1 VSTLFVGILIAVLL
15 LLAAFAA
22 LAETAIGRMT
32 RMTAHH
38 LDHLRKGGAKRLV
51 EIVEDPAQAMA
62 AVLLVKLSAQ
72 IAATALATHLVLREW
87 DLDGW
92 AIVGAAVVITFVIF
106 TFCELVPRTF
116 TVQRTEQTALAV
128 SRPIFFLA
136 RLLKPI
142 SKVLILLANATMVLL
157 PGKGLPKG
165 PFVTEDEIKRMV
177 DVAAAED
184 EAEIEEEER
193 ELIHSV
199 FEFGDTVVREVMV
212 PRPDMKAIRSDA
224 AWDEALTL
232 ITQAGYSRIP
242 IFEGDTDNII
252 GVLYAKDLL
261 RRMHEAKR
269 ETKVNALGRAPL
281 FVPEQKK
288 VSELL
293 REMQNQ
299 HIHMAIVVDEYGG
312 TAGLVT
318 IEDLIEEIVGE
329 IVDEYD
335 REEPLVEPVDEST
348 IRVDAK
354 MPIDEVNELL
364 NVELPHEEWDT
375 VGGLVFGL
383 TGRVPAAG
391 EVVEYDS
398 LSFRTERVTG
408 RRIQK
413 VVITKH
419 PDPAPDDET

>member
-1 VSTLFVGILIAVLL
+1 VREFEDEAAAISALIMTL
-15 LLAAFAA
+15 
-22 LAETAIGRMT
+22 
-32 RMTAHH
+32 
-38 LDHLRKGGAKRLV
+38 
-51 EIVEDPAQAMA
+51 
-62 AVLLVKLSAQ
+62 
-72 IAATALATHLVLREW
+72 
-87 DLDGW
+87 
-92 AIVGAAVVITFVIF
+92 VIF
-106 TFCELVPRTF
+106 TFAELVPRTF
-116 TVQRTEQTALAV
+116 SVQRTEQTALAV
-128 SRPIFFLA
+128 SRPILFIA
-136 RLLKPI
+136 RLLNPL

-165 PFVTEDEIKRMV
+165 PFVTEDEIKRLV
-177 DVAAAED
+177 DVAEE
-184 EAEIEEEER
+184 EAEIEQEER

-212 PRPDMKAIRSDA
+212 PRPDMVAIPSLA
-224 AWDEALTL
+224 SWDEALRV
-232 ITQAGYSRIP
+232 ITEAGFSRIP
-242 IFEGDTDNII
+242 LYEGDTDNIV

-261 RRMHEAKR
+261 RRMHETKR
-269 ETKVNALGRAPL
+269 EVKVGALGRAPL

-293 REMQNQ
+293 REMQVE

-335 REEPLVEPVDEST
+335 REEPLVEPVDDNT

-364 NVELPHEEWDT
+364 GVELPHEEWDT

-383 TGRVPAAG
+383 TGRVPTAG
-391 EVVEYDS
+391 EIVEFDS
-398 LSFRTERVTG
+398 LSFRTERVSG

-413 VVITKH
+413 VVITKR
-419 PDPAPDDET
+419 PVAPEEDE

>member
-1 VSTLFVGILIAVLL
+1 MNTVVAGVVILFLL
-15 LLAAFAA
+15 LLAGFAS
-22 LAETAIGRMT
+22 LAETAIGRIT

-38 LDHLRKGGAKRLV
+38 LDHLRKGGAKRLI
-51 EIVEDPAQAMA
+51 EIVEDPGQAMA
-62 AVLLVKLSAQ
+62 AVLLVKVSSQL
-72 IAATALATHLVLREW
+72 AATALATYIAIREW
-87 DLDGW
+87 DSS
-92 AIVGAAVVITFVIF
+92 AAAVAAAVMVLVIF
-106 TFCELVPRTF
+106 TFAELVPRTF

-128 SRPIFFLA
+128 SRPIFFIA
-136 RLLKPI
+136 RLLKPV

-165 PFVTEDEIKRMV
+165 PFVTEDEIRRMV
-177 DVAAAED
+177 DVAEE
-184 EAEIEEEER
+184 EAEIEQEER

-212 PRPDMKAIRSDA
+212 PRPDMVAMSSEA
-224 AWDEALTL
+224 TWDEALST
-232 ITQAGYSRIP
+232 ITEAGYSRIP
-242 IFEGDTDNII
+242 IYEGDTDNII

-261 RRMHEAKR
+261 RRMHESKRAAK
-269 ETKVNALGRAPL
+269 VAPLGRAPL

-293 REMQNQ
+293 REMQNE

-335 REEPLVEPVDEST
+335 REEPLVEPIDDNT

-364 NVELPHEEWDT
+364 SVELPHEEWDT

-383 TGRVPAAG
+383 TGRVPSAG

-398 LSFRTERVTG
+398 LKFRTERVSG

-413 VVITKH
+413 VVIMKSPRT
-419 PDPAPDDET
+419 ETEEE

>member
-1 VSTLFVGILIAVLL
+1 VSTLVAGVLIIILL

-22 LAETAIGRMT
+22 LAETAIARIT
-32 RMTAHH
+32 RVTAHH
-38 LDHLRKGGAKRLV
+38 LEREGKGRARRLLA
-51 EIVEDPAQAMA
+51 IVQDPPEARA
-62 AVLLVKLSAQ
+62 AVLLVKLTAQ
-72 IAATALATHLVLREW
+72 VAATALATYVALRELD
-87 DLDGW
+87 DL
-92 AIVGAAVVITFVIF
+92 AAVIAAGVMTLVIF
-106 TFCELVPRTF
+106 TFAELVPRTF
-116 TVQRTEQTALAV
+116 TVQRTQQTALAV
-128 SRPIFFLA
+128 SRPIFFVA

-177 DVAAAED
+177 DVAEE
-184 EAEIEEEER
+184 EAEIEQEER

-212 PRPDMKAIRSDA
+212 PRPDMVAIRADA
-224 AWDEALTL
+224 TWDEALKV
-232 ITQAGYSRIP
+232 ITDAGFSRIP
-242 IFEGDTDNII
+242 IYEGDTDNIV

-269 ETKVNALGRAPL
+269 EAKVRDLGRAPV

-288 VSELL
+288 VAELL
-293 REMQNQ
+293 REMQDQ
-299 HIHMAIVVDEYGG
+299 HVHISIVVDEYGG

-335 REEPLVEPVDEST
+335 REEPLVEPINDDT

-364 NVELPHEEWDT
+364 TVDLPHEEWDT

-383 TGRVPAAG
+383 TGRVPQPG
-391 EVVEYDS
+391 EEVQFDS
-398 LSFRTERVTG
+398 LRFRTERVSG

-413 VVITKH
+413 VVITK
-419 PDPAPDDET
+419 DPTASEEEGE